1 MLHRTY
7 AKYAGLV
14 ARMIAIC
21 AETHGQ
27 RTGDL
32 KNKTALAE
40 GGGSTSAA
48 LF

>member
-14 ARMIAIC
+14 AWMIAIC

-27 RTGDL
+27 RTANL
-32 KNKTALAE
+32 KHKTALAE
-40 GGGSTSAA
+40 GGGSTNAV